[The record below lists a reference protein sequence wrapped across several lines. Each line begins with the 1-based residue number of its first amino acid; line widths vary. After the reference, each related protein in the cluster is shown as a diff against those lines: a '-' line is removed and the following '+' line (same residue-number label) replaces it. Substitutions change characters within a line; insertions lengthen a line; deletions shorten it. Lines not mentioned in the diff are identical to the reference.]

1 MTNANSSSKIHHSTP
16 HPQVN
21 LLVFYFYTVMQITL
35 SMLPSEIG
43 KRDNESR
50 QHNSIQVV
58 ALVTGY
64 RSQPRRHP
72 SPWQAIHPSIFIL
85 PGMGLLAT
93 HVAFEQHGGASHGG
107 ETI

>member
-1 MTNANSSSKIHHSTP
+1 
-16 HPQVN
+16 
-21 LLVFYFYTVMQITL
+21 
-35 SMLPSEIG
+35 MLPSEIG

-64 RSQPRRHP
+64 RSQPRQHP
-72 SPWQAIHPSIFIL
+72 SPWQAIHTSIFIL
-85 PGMGLLAT
+85 PGMAT
-93 HVAFEQHGGASHGG
+93 HVAFEQQGGASHGG